1 MTHVRLSNGELGL
14 LGDAV
19 QVLPGKVYFRRAV
32 LPPRDTAAMHFFST
46 DTDFVY
52 EPFFLDF
59 GPLNLSCIFR
69 YCMMLN
75 SKLQDPALR
84 NKVLVH
90 YTYSCSKMTTNAVL
104 LLGSFLVVAMG
115 KTPEEAM
122 QPFAPLSH
130 CLRPFRDATYSGCY
144 FCLSVLDCLRGLS
157 YAVQCA
163 LGTLRESVRMQLGWF
178 DLASFDQA
186 AYDHYEQLENGD
198 LSWIIPGKFLA
209 FSCPAAGSA
218 AMSCRR
224 RSGKEDGTPQYYVN
238 VFKKMKVK
246 LVIRLN
252 KKLYD
257 AKIFKKAGIQHHDLF
272 FVDGTCPPR
281 EIIHKFLQLCEACD
295 GPIAVHCK
303 AGLGRTG
310 SLIGCYAMK
319 NYKFPAL
326 PWIGWNRICRP
337 GSVLG
342 PQQYF
347 LSELVFYSTIL
358 TQDEL
363 MKMDAIPSCS
373 AVLKT
378 NSRNGTSTD
387 AAEDELVQCF
397 KHMGMEDKRI
407 AEHGDEGQGD
417 RLVEAKWRSRP
428 TWDLKRDMPLL
439 QTSSSFSD
447 SSRTAEKAPQVRR
460 ASTSAVNEEPTSAL
474 RLEAMLR
481 SKFVG
486 HLLNPVAAAAA
497 SAGRSTAGGSCHVPS
512 AGSPSG
518 VYVASASR
526 PSTNR
531 SRNDV

>member
-1 MTHVRLSNGELGL
+1 MTHIKLSTGELGL
-14 LGDAV
+14 LGEAV
-19 QVLPGKVYFRRAV
+19 QVLPGKLYFRRAL
-32 LPPRDTAAMHFFST
+32 LPPCETPAMHFFST
-46 DTDFVY
+46 DREFVY

-69 YCMMLN
+69 YCMLLK
-75 SKLQDPALR
+75 SKLQDDALR

-90 YTYSCSKMTTNAVL
+90 YASFCVEKTTNAVL
-104 LLGSFLVVAMG
+104 LLASFLVVAMG
-115 KTPEEAM
+115 RSPEEAM
-122 QPFAPLSH
+122 QPFVPLSSW
-130 CLRPFRDATYSGCY
+130 LKPFRDATYSVCA
-144 FCLSVLDCLRGLS
+144 FRLSVLDCLRGLS
-157 YAVQCA
+157 YAVQ
-163 LGTLRESVRMQLGWF
+163 LGWF

-186 AYDHYEQLENGD
+186 TYDHYERLENGD
-198 LSWIIPGKFLA
+198 LTWVIPGKFLA

-218 AMSCRR
+218 AMSSRR
-224 RSGKEDGTPQYYVN
+224 RSGKEDGTPLYYVN
-238 VFKKMKVK
+238 VFKKLKVK

-257 AKIFKKAGIQHHDLF
+257 AKVFKKAGIQHHDLF

-281 EIIHKFLQLCEACD
+281 DIIQKFLHLCESCD

-347 LSELVFYSTIL
+347 LCDI
-358 TQDEL
+358 QDEL
-363 MKMDAIPSCS
+363 MKMDAIPNCPPVRRTEFRSGVDGDT
-373 AVLKT
+373 A
-378 NSRNGTSTD
+378 D
-387 AAEDELVQCF
+387 ALASSF
-397 KHMGMEDKRI
+397 KHMGLEDKEI
-407 AEHGDEGQGD
+407 AEHGDEQQGD
-417 RLVEAKWRSRP
+417 RLVEAKWRAKPVSNV
-428 TWDLKRDMPLL
+428 KRDTPQL

-447 SSRTAEKAPQVRR
+447 GSSTAGKTPQLRR
-460 ASTSAVNEEPTSAL
+460 ASMSAISDEPSAAS
-474 RLEAMLR
+474 RLEAVLK
-481 SKFVG
+481 SKLVG
-486 HLLNPVAAAAA
+486 HLLTPIAAVAA
-497 SAGRSTAGGSCHVPS
+497 SAGRHPSGGSCHISS
-512 AGSPSG
+512 AGSASG
-518 VYVASASR
+518 VFVASAPR